1 MDTLGP
7 IRYRAARRWTGLAGV
22 AALRALVPAALALSG
37 AFEIQVTAAAAGALM
52 TTGGFGLGRAAWPGW
67 RESDPRRLLLSL
79 GFFMG
84 CAGAI
89 LMLVGI
95 GLYH

>member
-1 MDTLGP
+1 MDASGGVREK
-7 IRYRAARRWTGLAGV
+7 IATGWAWLAGV
-22 AALRALVPAALALSG
+22 GAACALVPAALVLSG
-37 AFEIQVTAAAAGALM
+37 AFHIQVTAAAVGALL

-67 RESDPRRLLLSL
+67 RQSDLRRLLLSL

-89 LMLVGI
+89 LMLAGI
-95 GLYH
+95 GVYH